1 MNPSSRKP
9 HKTSIPRSRAMALRC
24 VGLDSQYLISLA
36 SVGDKRHRARAA
48 PGMSARKIPG
58 TSLGSSDWLL

>member
-1 MNPSSRKP
+1 
-9 HKTSIPRSRAMALRC
+9 MALRC